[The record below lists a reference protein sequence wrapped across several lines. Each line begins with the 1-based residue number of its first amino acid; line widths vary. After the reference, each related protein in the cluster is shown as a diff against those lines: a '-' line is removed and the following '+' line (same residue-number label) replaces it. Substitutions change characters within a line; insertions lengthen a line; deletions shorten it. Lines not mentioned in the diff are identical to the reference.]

1 MDLTEEEVQEF
12 KNEAM
17 ELLDQAERELLA
29 LEKGGDY
36 ASIYTAV
43 FRVFHSIKG
52 GAGMLGMDALQ
63 AHMHQLESHYQE
75 CKSLKTLP
83 APLASY
89 FLDGIDVSRQ
99 IMDGEHPTFDFGAF
113 DRAFPNAKAPALEAG
128 HAPVKEQGAI
138 PSPKASPLR
147 PPPQAPQIEAPL
159 PTSGV
164 APFSGEGTRILVID
178 DEPDLLDILK
188 DILQLSG
195 FEVETHTSGEE
206 ALKRVK
212 SFKPDAV
219 LTDYRMPEMTGMDVL
234 RKVSGIDPD
243 LPVLFLSGNLSKE
256 VVLDALAAGVFGV
269 LEKPF
274 RQEEVVGLCKNAA
287 ERYQV
292 TKLLN
297 RTISFIFY
305 QYSDLDQYLAS
316 KGASEI
322 RNQVHSQFQALLEAK
337 RKLKFLNRARISR

>member
-12 KNEAM
+12 KNEAA

-36 ASIYTAV
+36 ASTYSAV

-63 AHMHQLESHYQE
+63 SHMHQLESQYQE
-75 CKSLKTLP
+75 CKSLETLP

-99 IMDGEHPTFDFGAF
+99 IMDGESPPFDFGAF
-113 DRAFPNAKAPALEAG
+113 DRAFPNSKAPSSFTG
-128 HAPVKEQGAI
+128 HASSKAQA
-138 PSPKASPLR
+138 ASP
-147 PPPQAPQIEAPL
+147 PAPASSTPPSTPPQKMELPL
-159 PTSGV
+159 EGV
-164 APFSGEGTRILVID
+164 APFSAEGTRILVID

-195 FEVETHTSGEE
+195 FEVETHTSGVE
-206 ALKRVK
+206 ALNRVK

-234 RKVSGIDPD
+234 RKVNSIDPD

-256 VVLDALAAGVFGV
+256 VVLDALSAGVFGV

-274 RQEEVVGLCKNAA
+274 KQEDVVGLCKNAA

-305 QYSDLDQYLAS
+305 QYSDLDQYLVS
-316 KGASEI
+316 KGAAEI

-337 RKLKFLNRARISR
+337 RKLTFLNRSRTSR